1 MDNRNTISNALQ
13 NMIDELINDNLYTNP
28 RTSRAYNRDSSYEND
43 NLVIIQLLREIVHSY
58 DDRIREYS
66 ENMRSI
72 IQILSIMIQRQY
84 YSRSYVDPLYE
95 YTMPTSNNMRNNA
108 SAHEANRRRTNRQ
121 SPRTSRTTRT
131 TYQTHSPL
139 TSYYFYP
146 VRDLS
151 GNVINQTGFQD
162 VIVAPTQQQIESAT
176 RTFVYSDN
184 IELLNHR
191 CPISLADF
199 EEGDEI
205 RQIIHCG
212 HCFCEETI
220 QSWFR
225 TNVRCPICRYDIR
238 EYSNQETETDTE
250 RESSEQSSRSV
261 NGNVQNMQNITTNMF
276 DGLTAS
282 LTNILNNYLDNEPAI
297 SNNLTYTFEVP
308 IILSDVSYNHI

>member
-1 MDNRNTISNALQ
+1 MDNRNAISNAIQ
-13 NMIDELINDNLYTNP
+13 NMIDEIIDDNLFTGLRTTRNNHYTRRN
-28 RTSRAYNRDSSYEND
+28 SHENE

-58 DDRIREYS
+58 DENMREYS

-72 IQILSIMIQRQY
+72 LQIISLMIQRQPH
-84 YSRSYVDPLYE
+84 SRAHVEPLYE
-95 YTMPTSNNMRNNA
+95 YTTRPNSANTTSNTGN
-108 SAHEANRRRTNRQ
+108 NRQ
-121 SPRTSRTTRT
+121 TNSRRTTRQPPRT
-131 TYQTHSPL
+131 TRYQHNSPIL
-139 TSYYFYP
+139 SYYYYP

-151 GNVINQTGFQD
+151 GGNQTGFQD
-162 VIVAPTQQQIESAT
+162 VIVSPTREQINSAT
-176 RTFVYSDN
+176 RIITYSEN

-220 QSWFR
+220 QGWFR
-225 TNVRCPICRYDIR
+225 TNVRCPVCRYDIR
-238 EYSNQETETDTE
+238 EFSVRETETDTE
-250 RESSEQSSRSV
+250 RQHREQSRRSV
-261 NGNVQNMQNITTNMF
+261 NDNMQNMQHITNNMF

-282 LTNILNNYLDNEPAI
+282 LTNILNNYLDNESDT

-308 IILSDVSYNHI
+308 IIFRDISNNFI

>member
-1 MDNRNTISNALQ
+1 MDNRNAISNALQ
-13 NMIDELINDNLYTNP
+13 NMIDEIINENPRTHRQYNRNYQNDNDNL
-28 RTSRAYNRDSSYEND
+28 A
-43 NLVIIQLLREIVHSY
+43 IIQLLREVLHSH
-58 DDRIREYS
+58 DDRMREYS
-66 ENMRSI
+66 ENMRMI
-72 IQILSIMIQRQY
+72 LQILSIIIQRQY

-95 YTMPTSNNMRNNA
+95 YTMPASNNMRNNT
-108 SAHEANRRRTNRQ
+108 SARESTTRRNNRRSPGTARTY
-121 SPRTSRTTRT
+121 RT
-131 TYQTHSPL
+131 TYQTNSPL

-151 GNVINQTGFQD
+151 GNLFNQTGLQD
-162 VIVAPTQQQIESAT
+162 VIVAPTAQQIESAT
-176 RTFVYSDN
+176 RTIVYSDN

-250 RESSEQSSRSV
+250 REQSRRSV
-261 NGNVQNMQNITTNMF
+261 NDNMQNIENITTNML

-282 LTNILNNYLDNEPAI
+282 LANILNNYLDNEPAV

-308 IILSDVSYNHI
+308 IIFRDISYNNI